1 MREPKQLIL
10 KSSVAAI
17 VVAVLFNVSSLP
29 VLASI
34 ASPDTLQ
41 IQDVQVYENGRES
54 GDQLYLIPYYI
65 HYETEPDETA
75 EELFI
80 LRLLDSEGSEIA
92 STKPYAFYNDG
103 YDLGVMAFYLDADD
117 APDFEAS
124 LTVQLTGDPL
134 ADWTGDVPLVTT
146 DGITWTTGQTDEIR
160 RIISTRIITLAS
172 ELEQAW
178 TTEMITTTQ
187 GTTILSSTGAAYF
200 LRVVPYLPTLA
211 SYALGTYTF
220 TPDFPDGD
228 VTDNDYADQLE
239 AAIDGTLLDLSPIIR
254 SMPAATRLSRGAV
267 LGIIY
272 YTCLAG
278 LLLAI
283 VSKKK
288 LKKGTGLLAFAA
300 IIGLS
305 FFGVPLTVAIIAA
318 FISLISIS
326 YVILKQA

>member
-1 MREPKQLIL
+1 MRKRKRLFLGSLAIL
-10 KSSVAAI
+10 L
-17 VVAVLFNVSSLP
+17 VVLLSIFSTIP

-54 GDQLYLIPYYI
+54 GDQCWLITYYC
-65 HYETEPDETA
+65 HYETEPDESA
-75 EELFI
+75 EDLFI
-80 LRLLDSEGSEIA
+80 LRLLDSGGGEIT

-117 APDFEAS
+117 APDFEAD

-134 ADWTGDVPLVTT
+134 ADWTGDVPVVTT
-146 DGITWTTGQTDEIR
+146 DGITWTTGETAEIR
-160 RIISTRIITLAS
+160 EIISTRIIYLAT

-200 LRVVPYLPTLA
+200 LRVVPYLSTLA
-211 SYALGTYTF
+211 PYALGQYTF
-220 TPDFPDGD
+220 TPDYPDGD
-228 VTDNDYADQLE
+228 VTDNDYADDLLSG
-239 AAIDGTLLDLSPIIR
+239 IDGTILDLDPIIR
-254 SMPAATRLSRGAV
+254 SLPAEARLDRGAV

-272 YTCLAG
+272 YAAFG
-278 LLLAI
+278 ALLLVI

-288 LKKGTGLLAFAA
+288 IKKGTGLLAFAG

-318 FISLISIS
+318 FVALISIS
-326 YVILKQA
+326 YVVLKQA

>member
-1 MREPKQLIL
+1 MREFTKPIL
-10 KSSVAAI
+10 KSSFAAI
-17 VVAVLFNVSSLP
+17 LVAVLLIVGSQP

-54 GDQLYLIPYYI
+54 GDQTWLITYYI
-65 HYETEPDETA
+65 HYGTEPDETA
-75 EELFI
+75 TELFI
-80 LRLLDSEGSEIA
+80 LRLLDSGESEIT

-117 APDFEAS
+117 APEFESS
-124 LTVQLTGDPL
+124 LTVQLTGNPL
-134 ADWTGDVPLVTT
+134 ADWTGDVPVTTT
-146 DGITWTTGQTDEIR
+146 DGITWTTGETAQIR
-160 RIISTRIITLAS
+160 EIISTRIIYLAT
-172 ELEQAW
+172 ELEQAC
-178 TTEMITTTQ
+178 TTEMITAAQ
-187 GTTILSSTGAAYF
+187 GTTILSDTGAAYF
-200 LRVVPYLPTLA
+200 LRVVPYLRTIAP
-211 SYALGTYTF
+211 YALGQYTF

-228 VTDNDYADQLE
+228 VTDSDYAAELE
-239 AAIDGTLLDLSPIIR
+239 SGIDGTILDLDPIIR
-254 SMPAATRLSRGAV
+254 SLPAEARLDRGTV

-272 YTCLAG
+272 YIGLAG

-288 LKKGTGLLAFAA
+288 LKKGTGLIAFAA
-300 IIGLS
+300 IIGFS

-318 FISLISIS
+318 FVALISIS